1 MRLRRHLAA
10 APPEREENADVVT
23 QLPHAEV
30 DLNALGGDRLRRF
43 LDAYR
48 VEIHHDVRTSR
59 RSAAMCAAS
68 MMPPLFSASS
78 VPARSHRFVIA
89 SSVAGSTAL
98 SAARGA

>member
-1 MRLRRHLAA
+1 
-10 APPEREENADVVT
+10 
-23 QLPHAEV
+23 
-30 DLNALGGDRLRRF
+30 
-43 LDAYR
+43 

-78 VPARSHRFVIA
+78 VPARCRGFVIA